1 MDREIR
7 RTRLGVL
14 GSIPKNAVCAEIG
27 VFRGKFSREILR
39 GRKPEKLYLIDPW
52 INFKDP
58 LYENTWYHE
67 ESEHDMEDIH
77 GRILRRF
84 KGRIERGQVE
94 VLRGMSTE
102 VADAIPDGSLD
113 FIYIDGDHSYEG
125 VKADL
130 EIAIKKCKPEAVIA
144 LDDYYTGG
152 WWKDGVV
159 RATSEFL
166 GQYAD
171 QMTILECVE
180 KQMIIQR
187 HAPIAAA
194 A

>member
-7 RTRLGVL
+7 RTRKGVL
-14 GSIPKNAVCAEIG
+14 GSIPNNATCAEIG
-27 VFRGKFSREILR
+27 VFRGKFSRDILR
-39 GRKPEKLYLIDPW
+39 ERKPEKLYLIDPW

-67 ESEHDMEDIH
+67 ASEHDMEEIY
-77 GRILRRF
+77 GRVCRRF
-84 KGRIERGQVE
+84 KGRIDRGQVE
-94 VLRGMSTE
+94 VLRGISTE
-102 VADAIPDGSLD
+102 VADAIPDASLD

-130 EIAIKKCKPEAVIA
+130 EIAIKKTKPTAIIA

-159 RATSEFL
+159 RAASEFL

-171 QMTILECVE
+171 EMMILECIE

-187 HAPIAAA
+187 RPPMT
-194 A
+194 